1 MRDMALRQIHFI
13 AFISLFT
20 FTLYIMFTWANLRQ
34 IAPFLSQSR
43 TLPDLLAAD
52 SKTLASGL
60 TNGHFTS
67 VDLVDKSLEMIQK
80 HDKYLHAMLSL
91 VPKDQ
96 LRQRAEALDKERKD
110 GKVRGRLHGIPIV
123 IKDNIATVP
132 DLGMETT
139 CGSWALDGMT
149 PTSNADIVD
158 KLIQAGLIIIGKAN
172 LSEWAYYRS
181 NDLPSGWSGKG
192 GQCQSAYVR
201 GGVDPEDSNN
211 GHSNPSGS
219 STGSAVAVSAGY
231 APLSIGTET
240 DGSLVSPASRAAL
253 YTIKP
258 SIGRVSQSGIIP
270 ISHTMDSAGPMAKT
284 PYDLAA
290 LLDVISGTDEFATL
304 GGSWDELSIAT
315 VDFKKWWPGE
325 DYLKPVESAT
335 KQMHTEIQ
343 AAYNKMEGQ
352 AKKYV
357 GDVPLPPPSECFML
371 DGKDSEGVIMMAD
384 FKHDLNK
391 YLESAENSKIHSLKD
406 LVEFNKAHPDLETP
420 PGYDDQGLLI
430 DAQESDI
437 SIEDYEKNLSHL
449 RKVARDEGLDRIF
462 KEYGVDVIIGSS
474 DTAIK
479 AYASGSGYP
488 VGNVP
493 LGYLDFN
500 GRSFGLAVL
509 AAKDQEAKILQFMN
523 AWEGT
528 FGPRKAPP
536 LLQ

>member
-1 MRDMALRQIHFI
+1 MALHQVHFI
-13 AFISLFT
+13 AFISLFA
-20 FTLYIMFTWANLRQ
+20 FSLYIMFTWSNLRQ
-34 IAPFLSQSR
+34 MAPFFSQRR
-43 TLPDLLAAD
+43 TLPDLLTVDA
-52 SKTLASGL
+52 KTLASGL

-67 VDLVDKSLEMIQK
+67 VDLVERSLEMIQK
-80 HDKYLHAMLSL
+80 HDKYLHAMLSM

-96 LRQRAEALDKERKD
+96 LRQRAEALDKERKG
-110 GKVRGRLHGIPIV
+110 GKVRGSLHGIPIV

-132 DLGMETT
+132 ALGMETT
-139 CGSWALDGMT
+139 CGSWALHGMT
-149 PTSNADIVD
+149 PTANADLVD

-172 LSEWAYYRS
+172 LSEWAYFRS

-201 GGVDPEDSNN
+201 GGIDPEDSNN

-284 PYDLAA
+284 PHDLAA

-304 GGSWDELSIAT
+304 GGSWDDLSIAT
-315 VDFKKWWPGE
+315 VDFKKWWPGD

-343 AAYNKMEGQ
+343 AAYDKMEEL

-357 GDVPLPPPSECFML
+357 GDVPLSPPSECFML
-371 DGKDSEGVIMMAD
+371 DGQDSEDVIMMAD

-406 LVEFNKAHPDLETP
+406 LIEFNKAHRDLEMP

-430 DAQESDI
+430 DAEESDL
-437 SIEDYEKNLSHL
+437 SPEDYEKNLSHL
-449 RKVARDEGLDRIF
+449 RKVARDDGLDRIF
-462 KEYGVDVIIGSS
+462 KEYGVDVIVGSS

-479 AYASGSGYP
+479 AFASGSGYP

-500 GRSFGLAVL
+500 GRPFGLAVL
-509 AAKDQEAKILQFMN
+509 AAKNQEAKVLKFMN

-536 LLQ
+536 MLQ